1 MRWGEMARL
10 LYESSPPELDGE
22 RTFFCAILDLG
33 LALGRARGG
42 VFPTCGLI
50 LASVSVLVGF
60 CFSMSF
66 SSKDW
71 VFFAFSCSSRSPSS
85 CLSRFGT
92 GGPRLDPFL
101 SGAEAFFFDGPA
113 VPRAVLLLI
122 CGAAEASRTWVGAS
136 LSSSFDGLGGVSRA
150 DIVAGGTG

>member
-1 MRWGEMARL
+1 MARL

-50 LASVSVLVGF
+50 LASVSILVGF

-71 VFFAFSCSSRSPSS
+71 VFFAFSCSSRSPSR

-101 SGAEAFFFDGPA
+101 SGSAE
-113 VPRAVLLLI
+113 
-122 CGAAEASRTWVGAS
+122 EASRTWVGAS
-136 LSSSFDGLGGVSRA
+136 LSSSLDGLGGVSRA
-150 DIVAGGTG
+150 DIVARAR